1 MARITRDAWG
11 APIVRVGV
19 TMDSSKQAA
28 ETPSAAN
35 TALASIPTRSRLRAE
50 VLIVLGLSLGQAA
63 VYAAVRLVERY
74 MRDTSI
80 GGQSTTLNPS
90 QSSVNYIDLLIQVLR
105 IGFSLMPVALAIYL
119 LSAHGGS
126 AFKRLGLTGRARV
139 WWADLGWGFGLAAAI
154 GIPGLGLY
162 AVGRALGQS
171 VRLDTSGL
179 PDQWWAATIL
189 LMSAA
194 AAAILEETIVVG
206 YLVTRLRDMRWSV
219 PAAIITSALL
229 RGTYHLYQGWP
240 MALGNVVMG
249 LVFAWLYVRRGR
261 LAPLLVAH
269 LLLDAV
275 AFIGP
280 EVVPAEWLNTLG
292 VT

>member
-1 MARITRDAWG
+1 VARLARDVRG

-19 TMDSSKQAA
+19 TMDSTENATV
-28 ETPSAAN
+28 TPSAGN
-35 TALASIPTRSRLRAE
+35 TDPTSMPSHRRLRAE

-63 VYAAVRLVERY
+63 VYAVVRLIERY

-80 GGQSTTLNPS
+80 GGQSSTLNPS
-90 QSSVNYIDLLIQVLR
+90 QSSVNYIDLIIQVLR
-105 IGFSLMPVALAIYL
+105 IGFSLMPVLLAVYL
-119 LSAHGGS
+119 LSARGGS
-126 AFKRLGLTGRARV
+126 ALKRLGLTGRGRV
-139 WWADLGWGFGLAAAI
+139 WWADLGWGVVLAAAI

-206 YLVTRLRDMRWSV
+206 YLVTRLRDMRWSL
-219 PAAIITSALL
+219 PAAIIASALL

-249 LVFAWLYVRRGR
+249 LVFTWLYVRRGR